1 MSIRL
6 IMAGLV
12 IFAVVLTAGV
22 ITTYQTY
29 LGWKNG
35 RANVAWRFEQIA
47 RTTSKGAINLEREGE
62 QITLALAGNPDV
74 SHPPGS
80 AVEHPLVDSMAALL
94 HKGDAIFSVFIGHP
108 NGDYLELS
116 NLEAADGIRAA
127 WDAEPDDRWV
137 VNKVFDSAEGRVDLR
152 EYLDADF
159 AVRRIE
165 TIATDY
171 RATARPWYGVAE
183 PGSVIRTQP
192 YELAMVAQRAL
203 SFVSAAEGGFVVG
216 TIVLLSSLD
225 DRLHNESYPQSYL
238 SVFFDQDGEP
248 IARSQGSELQ
258 APVDLPARANS
269 ERETHL
275 REALSQP
282 DQWGRV
288 LELEGETHRY
298 YAFIDE
304 VVEFEDA
311 PRTGYIALSVNQE
324 EVERPLRQALK
335 QNVLGSIAVTAVGI
349 LLALWLARRLI
360 LPIRRLAA
368 ETTKIRERR
377 FDAVEAVATEV
388 KELRRLSASL
398 VSMSADIA
406 RHELQQQA
414 LHDGIVRLIADAID
428 QKSPYTAGHCE
439 RVPELGIAL
448 AEAASDSQAEALA
461 DFALTNDEQWRE
473 FRLAA
478 WLHDCGKIT
487 TPEHIVDKGSKLE
500 AQYNR
505 IHEIRMRFEVLLR
518 DAHIRFLE
526 AVNRAPEERSSF
538 EAALAEQKQQ
548 IINDFTFVAE
558 CNLGGEFMDEERVR
572 RLEGIAQTTWTRYL
586 DNRIGLS
593 PEEETHVAG
602 LPAETPSVENL
613 LADKPEHL
621 FRDASMAERYAGM
634 GVTLHPGEY
643 KQNLGEIYNLTIRRG
658 TLTDED
664 RYIINEH
671 IIATIKMLESLPWP
685 ESLQRVPEYAGGH
698 HEKMDGTGY
707 PRSLGEEQ
715 LSIPAKILAVAD
727 VFEALTAADRPYKKA
742 KPLSVALDIMVTMAR
757 ERHLDPV
764 LVELLITSGT
774 YRRYAERFLPS
785 ARHDDIDEAALL
797 DKLTA

>member
-12 IFAVVLTAGV
+12 IVAVALTAGV

-258 APVDLPARANS
+258 APVELLARANS
-269 ERETHL
+269 EQETQL

-288 LELEGETHRY
+288 FELEGETHRY

-335 QNVLGSIAVTAVGI
+335 QNLLGSIAVTAVGI
-349 LLALWLARRLI
+349 LLALGLARRLI

-526 AVNRAPEERSSF
+526 AVNRAPEERSSL

-548 IINDFTFVAE
+548 IINDFAFVAE

-593 PEEETHVAG
+593 PEEEAHVAG
-602 LPAETPSVENL
+602 LPVETPSVENL

-742 KPLSVALDIMVTMAR
+742 KPLSVALNIMVTMAR

-764 LVELLITSGT
+764 LVELLITSGS

-785 ARHDDIDEAALL
+785 AQHDDIDEVALL

>member
-1 MSIRL
+1 
-6 IMAGLV
+6 MAGLV
-12 IFAVVLTAGV
+12 VVAVVLTAAV
-22 ITTYQTY
+22 ITGYQY
-29 LGWKNG
+29 HQGLEQG
-35 RANVAWRFEQIA
+35 RADVAWRFEQIA

-62 QITLALAGNPDV
+62 QITLALAGNPDI

-80 AVEHPLVDSMAALL
+80 AVEHPLVDNMAALL
-94 HKGDAIFSVFIGHP
+94 HKGDGIFSVFIGHP
-108 NGDYLELS
+108 NGHYLELS
-116 NLEAADGIRAA
+116 NLEAAEGIRAA
-127 WDAEPDDRWV
+127 WNAEPDDRWV
-137 VNKVFDSAEGRVDLR
+137 VNKVFDSAGGRVDLR

-165 TIATDY
+165 TLATDY
-171 RATARPWYGVAE
+171 RATERPWYRVAE
-183 PGSVIRTQP
+183 PGSVIRTEP

-203 SFVSAAEGGFVVG
+203 SFVSATEAEYVAG

-225 DRLHNESYPQSYL
+225 ERLHNESYPHSYL

-248 IARSQGSELQ
+248 IARSLGSALRPQ
-258 APVDLPARANS
+258 AGLAAP
-269 ERETHL
+269 ETSA
-275 REALSQP
+275 REAQLGAVLSQP
-282 DQWGRV
+282 KSWGRV
-288 LELEGETHRY
+288 LEPADDARPY
-298 YAFIDE
+298 YAFVDE

-311 PRTGYIALSVNQE
+311 PRTGYIALSVDQE
-324 EVERPLRQALK
+324 EVERPLRRALK

-349 LLALWLARRLI
+349 LLALLLARRLI

-368 ETTKIRERR
+368 ETSKIRERR

-388 KELRRLSASL
+388 KEFRRLSASL
-398 VSMSADIA
+398 VSMAADIA
-406 RHELQQQA
+406 RHEEQQQA

-461 DFALTNDEQWRE
+461 DFALTSDEQWRE

-526 AVNRAPEERSSF
+526 AVNRTPDERTAL
-538 EAALAEQKQQ
+538 EAALAGQKQQ
-548 IINDFTFVAE
+548 IIDDFAFVAE

-593 PEEETHVAG
+593 PEEEAHVAG
-602 LPAETPSVENL
+602 LPVETPCVENL

-634 GVTLHPGEY
+634 GMTLHPGEY

-685 ESLQRVPEYAGGH
+685 ESLRRVPEYAGGH
-698 HEKMDGTGY
+698 HEKMDGAGY
-707 PRSLGEEQ
+707 PRSLGEAQ

-742 KPLSVALDIMVTMAR
+742 KPLSVALDIMVTMAS

-764 LVELLITSGT
+764 LVALLITSGT
-774 YRRYAERFLPS
+774 YRRYAERFLP
-785 ARHDDIDEAALL
+785 AAQHDDIDEQALL
-797 DKLTA
+797 GKLPT